1 MTMMVLLDL
10 QVAILRRVRR
20 YWNMIHFGML
30 VLHLIVAFTFFPLL
44 LATIPIHIG
53 LSKVM

>member
-1 MTMMVLLDL
+1 MMVLLDL

-30 VLHLIVAFTFFPLL
+30 VLHLIAAFTFFPLL

-53 LSKVM
+53 LSKAM

>member
-1 MTMMVLLDL
+1 MDSLNI

-20 YWNMIHFGML
+20 YWNMVHFGMI
-30 VLHLIVAFTFFPLL
+30 VLHLIAAFTFFPLL